1 MNNPSVIPK
10 AADVNSI
17 MVSALS
23 HVISGRGDDVGS
35 SGYLNLPE
43 QEVCRQCGMRTPDC
57 LGCEFFNAGSREES
71 RRRKKEYRGISLRP
85 SGNWAA
91 EIMVPGKERKWLGTF
106 GTAEEAAKAYDRASI
121 RYRGK
126 SAKTNFPVEE
136 YPEEVQLEESGQAG
150 VMEAF
155 KSRKPSRNSKKQGPQ
170 NF

>member
-1 MNNPSVIPK
+1 MNNPSLIPK

-23 HVISGRGDDVGS
+23 HVISGRSDDVGS
-35 SGYLNLPE
+35 RGYLNLPE

-57 LGCEFFNAGSREES
+57 LGCEFFNAGSGEES
-71 RRRKKEYRGISLRP
+71 RRRKKEYRGVSLRP

-106 GTAEEAAKAYDRASI
+106 GTAEEAARVYDRASI

-136 YPEEVQLEESGQAG
+136 YPEEVQLEESGQAAG
-150 VMEAF
+150 LDLKAF
-155 KSRKPSRNSKKQGPQ
+155 KSRQRSK
-170 NF
+170 NFTK